1 MIGKQLGPYR
11 IERQLGAGGMGE
23 VYLAVDGRLDREVAI
38 KILPPE
44 ASDDDAMIER
54 FRREARAISSLSH
67 SNICALYDIGREH
80 DTDYLVMELLDGETL
95 ADRLARGALPL
106 DQALTF
112 AGQIADA
119 LGTAHRRGIVHRDLK
134 PGNVMLTS
142 AGIKLLDFGLAKLQK
157 QPAALEGG
165 APTAMM
171 TAKSP
176 LTGEGTIMGTFQYM
190 SPEQIEGQSV
200 DGRSDIFAF
209 GALLYEMVT
218 GRPAFGGA
226 SAASLIGA
234 IMHSEPTPLAEL
246 LPVTPPALDRIVRKC
261 LAKQPDKRWQNA
273 LDLRDELI
281 WIAENPLLPGSQE
294 SPGRSWG
301 AYAGWGAA
309 ALLTLAVST
318 AWILSPAPQPAE
330 TTWAEI
336 QPPADIS
343 EPGIPVLSP
352 NGRQLVFEAS
362 NRNGQRQLFV
372 RNLGARQ
379 AQPLAGTEGGT
390 LPFFSPDGRSL
401 AFFAGGALRR
411 LDLAEGRITTL
422 FEGTGFGAA
431 GSWAGDG
438 QGHILFTPNIH
449 EGLWRISGSG
459 SQLTT
464 VTAPDLANSNFGH
477 AWPHLLPDGKHFLY
491 AQIAGAGA
499 GIHIGH
505 LEEDRS
511 ALLVPFGEVATTGV
525 QYTDSGHLVYLRQ
538 GDLYAQRLDLD
549 QLKLVGEPARV
560 AEGINFYGPGFA
572 AFSVSR
578 NGHLVYQEDPG
589 WATWQTIWVDR
600 DGKEIE
606 AVGPPGPYFD
616 VRNPLNVPQ
625 LSPNGRWLAL
635 THRLPRR
642 QPSLW
647 MLDMQRQTTLP
658 FVSNGYNS
666 VPVWSPGSDAL
677 VFGKVL
683 ERPPELYVKPLDSNE
698 SERPLLPP
706 AKDLAPE
713 RWPSSWSPSGRYIL
727 FAEQTFESGWDLFVL
742 DQSEQPGVIRP
753 YTRLSSHAQAGAI
766 SPNER
771 WALYLSNLSGRY
783 EVYLSSFPEHGRQIQ
798 VSRGIRGAA
807 FWSHDGREIFY
818 PGADGALMSVSVLE
832 TEGEPILS
840 EPLQI
845 LEPITP
851 PPFAV
856 SIDGERFL
864 TLRRDRDPETPLYT
878 LVLNLSENL
887 P

>member
-1 MIGKQLGPYR
+1 MIGRQLGPYR
-11 IERQLGAGGMGE
+11 IKRQLGAGGMGE
-23 VYLAVDGRLDREVAI
+23 VYLAVDSRLDREVAI

-44 ASDDDAMIER
+44 ASEDDAMIER

-67 SNICALYDIGREH
+67 SNICALYDIGHEQG
-80 DTDYLVMELLDGETL
+80 TDYLVMELLEGETL
-95 ADRLARGALPL
+95 AERLARGALPL
-106 DQALTF
+106 DQAL
-112 AGQIADA
+112 AYAAQIADA

-134 PGNVMLTS
+134 PGNVMLTGT
-142 AGIKLLDFGLAKLQK
+142 GIKLLDFGLAKLQK

-165 APTAMM
+165 APTAVM
-171 TAKSP
+171 TAKAP
-176 LTGEGTIMGTFQYM
+176 LTGEGTILGTFQYM
-190 SPEQIEGQSV
+190 SPEQIEGQPV
-200 DGRSDIFAF
+200 DERSDIFAF

-226 SAASLIGA
+226 SPASLIGA
-234 IMHSEPTPLAEL
+234 IMHSEPTPLGEL
-246 LPVTPPALDRIVRKC
+246 LAVTPPALDRIVRKC
-261 LAKQPDKRWQNA
+261 LAKQPDQRWQNA
-273 LDLRDELI
+273 MDLRDELI
-281 WIAENPLLPGSQE
+281 WIAENPLLPVNAK
-294 SPGRSWG
+294 PARRSLST
-301 AYAGWGAA
+301 YVGWGAA
-309 ALLTLAVST
+309 ALLALALAA
-318 AWILSPAPQPAE
+318 AWTLSPPPQPAA
-330 TTWAEI
+330 TIWAEI
-336 QPPADIS
+336 QPPGDIS
-343 EPGIPVLSP
+343 EPGVPVLSP
-352 NGRQLVFEAS
+352 DGRQLVFEAS
-362 NRNGQRQLFV
+362 NRSGQRQLFV

-379 AQPLAGTEGGT
+379 AQPLAGTEGAT

-401 AFFAGGALRR
+401 AFFAGGSLRR

-422 FEGTGFGAA
+422 YEGTGFGAA

-438 QGHILFTPNIH
+438 QGHILFTPNIQ
-449 EGLWRISGSG
+449 EGLLRITGSG
-459 SQLTT
+459 SRPIT
-464 VTAPDLANSNFGH
+464 VTEPDLASNNFGH

-491 AQIAGAGA
+491 AQIAGKGA

-525 QYTDSGHLVYLRQ
+525 QYTDSGHLVYLRE

-549 QLKLVGEPARV
+549 KLELVGEPARV

-589 WATWQTIWVDR
+589 WATWQTIWVDQN
-600 DGKEIE
+600 GTEIE
-606 AVGPPGPYFD
+606 AVGPPGPYYD
-616 VRNPLNVPQ
+616 ARNPLNVPQ
-625 LSPNGRWLAL
+625 LSPNGRWLAMS
-635 THRLPRR
+635 HRLPKRK
-642 QPSLW
+642 PSLW
-647 MLDMQRQTTLP
+647 LLDMQRQTSLP
-658 FVSNGYNS
+658 FASHGYNS
-666 VPVWSPGSDAL
+666 TPVWSPDSDAV

-683 ERPPELYVKPLDSNE
+683 ERPPELYLKSLDSNE
-698 SERPLLPP
+698 AEQPLLP
-706 AKDLAPE
+706 AADGLAPE
-713 RWPSSWSPSGRYIL
+713 RWPNSWSPSGRYIM
-727 FAEQTFESGWDLFVL
+727 FAEQTFENGWDLFVL
-742 DQSEQPGVIRP
+742 DQSEQPGAVRP

-766 SPNER
+766 APNER

-818 PGADGALMSVSVLE
+818 PGPDGALMSVSVLE
-832 TEGEPILS
+832 TEGEPVLS
-840 EPLQI
+840 EPVRI

-864 TLRRDRDPETPLYT
+864 TLRREQDPETPLYT
-878 LVLNLSENL
+878 LVLNWSTNL